1 MFVRQLP
8 STDAYVLVLYQS
20 VLGALKLLLSGDSA
34 DQCFTALAVPDT
46 EPDSSSAASE
56 SRPVR
61 LDRFYRVRTRR
72 LFVAV

>member
-8 STDAYVLVLYQS
+8 STDAYILVLYQS
-20 VLGALKLLLSGDSA
+20 VLGALKLLLSGVFTG
-34 DQCFTALAVPDT
+34 QCFTALAVPDT